1 MLICNFLKVSVIF
14 VVKTFYSY
22 LQMFDLKQS
31 RFVRPPPPSLSQT
44 RLMFPT
50 HWLQLGGIPRYV
62 NSRKSIDVATHF
74 VIFFYIYIYFIHQT
88 EQHHPRLIKWKVNPH
103 CTPPVYWQPHKL
115 CRETERERDILPPV
129 HVGYWLWCHPSCKCR
144 PTCAVVV
151 SL

>member
-74 VIFFYIYIYFIHQT
+74 VIFFIYIYILSIRQSNTIHDWLSG
-88 EQHHPRLIKWKVNPH
+88 RLTLTVPLLSTDSHTSSAEKQRGSETFSLLYMLATDCGAI
-103 CTPPVYWQPHKL
+103 PPVN
-115 CRETERERDILPPV
+115 
-129 HVGYWLWCHPSCKCR
+129 VGLLVP
-144 PTCAVVV
+144 
-151 SL
+151 LL